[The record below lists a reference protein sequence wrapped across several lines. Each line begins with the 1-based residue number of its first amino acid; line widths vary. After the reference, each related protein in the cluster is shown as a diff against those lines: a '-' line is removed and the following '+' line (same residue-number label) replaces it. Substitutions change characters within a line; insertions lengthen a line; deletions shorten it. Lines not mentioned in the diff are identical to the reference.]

1 MVNYLQNNISQ
12 VNNQYYLLEI
22 KYQIY
27 QNMLMKINCKIN
39 NKNYN
44 KSNSDQKMNLP
55 LFNHQHIFNY
65 NKINYKRYKSNR
77 LN

>member
-44 KSNSDQKMNLP
+44 KSNSD
-55 LFNHQHIFNY
+55 
-65 NKINYKRYKSNR
+65 
-77 LN
+77 